1 MHAAG
6 LDEWFR
12 EMVEHKP
19 LARKALDKLSRHA
32 QMFGENQNVVSKIEF
47 FERSNSAEKIRLHQ
61 ETIVG
66 LILDDMPHANKLGI
80 ASKLLQLFA
89 NLGRPQVH
97 PSHHAKN
104 KRRRLREV

>member
-6 LDEWFR
+6 LDEWLR

-32 QMFGENQNVVSKIEF
+32 QMFGENQNVIGKIEL
-47 FERSNSAEKIRLHQ
+47 FERGNSAEKIRLHQ
-61 ETIVG
+61 ETIIG
-66 LILDDMPHANKLGI
+66 LALYDMPHTNKLGI
-80 ASKLLQLFA
+80 AGKLLQLFA
-89 NLGRPQVH
+89 NLRGPQVH

-104 KRRRLREV
+104 KRC